1 MAELKKLMIETSVDR
16 LVDLVRRKRSV
27 TLDSAASGMGV
38 SVDQVED
45 WVRIL
50 EDHGYVKLIYPPIGE
65 PRIVIADLPD
75 EFFVEKTAEFEKRKA
90 LLEQRAQKFETLV
103 SGVSRKVE
111 VDDAHFKQVESEL
124 RKKLEDAEKRLANL
138 QRLESLK
145 TKIKQETGELD
156 SAAKNA
162 IDEFDRVQVLVKD
175 LDKKVND
182 SLSRMD
188 KFGRDMD
195 MINGEKTMIEGE
207 IKSLDREIKMVQR
220 LGEKRMEIPMVKDIM
235 RLFERQKGKI
245 KKIEI
250 KRDHIGQKA
259 KKIKHVKEKRL
270 PRIKHLIKRHKKHK
284 LHGRRAI
291 HRERKR

>member
-1 MAELKKLMIETSVDR
+1 MIMAELKKLIIETSVDR

-27 TLDSAASGMGV
+27 TLEVAANGMGV
-38 SVDQVED
+38 SVDQIED

-75 EFFVEKTAEFEKRKA
+75 EFFVEKTAEFERRKA
-90 LLEQRAQKFETLV
+90 LLEQRSQRFETLV

-111 VDDAHFKQVESEL
+111 VDDARFKQVESEL
-124 RKKLEDAEKRLANL
+124 RRKLEDAERKLANL
-138 QRLESLK
+138 QKLEGLK
-145 TKIKQETGELD
+145 SKIKRETGELD

-162 IDEFDRVQVLVKD
+162 IEEFDRVQLLVKE

-195 MINGEKTMIEGE
+195 MINQERSMIEGE
-207 IKSLDREIKMVQR
+207 IRSLDKEIKMVQR

-235 RLFERQKGKI
+235 RLFEKQKAKI
-245 KKIEI
+245 KKIEV

-259 KKIKHVKEKRL
+259 KKMKHVKEKRL
-270 PRIKHLIKRHKKHK
+270 PKIKHLIKRHKLHKRRTKH
-284 LHGRRAI
+284 RA
-291 HRERKR
+291 RKR